1 MKTLAQI
8 LAEKKAASASSAFI
22 EEGKNEPEKPSS
34 AFPLALL
41 LSLYYQ
47 ADKHDVYTDYMSGF
61 KALAE
66 GLGPIAIPPPPYPP
80 LLLPLYNY
88 EQQEIAKI
96 LRCPPEAIQSELI
109 SLLGFSRS
117 KIF

>member
-8 LAEKKAASASSAFI
+8 LAEKKAASAFI
-22 EEGKNEPEKPSS
+22 EAKKSEP

-41 LSLYYQ
+41 LLLYYR

-61 KALAE
+61 RALAE

-88 EQQEIAKI
+88 EQQEIARI

-109 SLLGFSRS
+109 SLLGFSRN